1 MPERASPGWFG
12 GSQQPP
18 PQQVVYQQA
27 PPQKSGG
34 GIGMGTVALAG
45 TSNFTMPRRLKLTR
59 HVVAGG
65 GLVGGML
72 LENAIDDHDDR
83 IAEQAYD
90 NGT

>member
-1 MPERASPGWFG
+1 
-12 GSQQPP
+12 
-18 PQQVVYQQA
+18 
-27 PPQKSGG
+27 
-34 GIGMGTVALAG
+34 MGTVALAG